1 MALTRADALD
11 LDRADD
17 LAGFRRRFVEIDPDL
32 IYLDGNSLGR
42 QPRVARD
49 LVHREIDR
57 WSQSMVR
64 GWGEGWYTLPQRLG
78 GKVAS
83 LVGARPEEVR
93 VCDSTSVNF
102 FKLAVAALKARPER
116 HRIVTDDLNFPS
128 DIYLLQ
134 GVVKMLGGAHHLHL
148 ARSPD
153 GIQMPRESIVETLA
167 PDTALLTLSHTSF
180 KSAFVYDM
188 YTLTALAHQE
198 GALTLW
204 DLSHSAGSVPV
215 DLNGARADLAVGC
228 TYKYLNGGPG
238 APAFLYVRRDLQEE
252 LLSPIWGWF
261 GEARPFEFGLDYD
274 PAPGVDR
281 FLAGT
286 PPILAMI
293 AVEAGVDLLI
303 EAGMDAIR
311 RKSVAMTEFAAQ
323 LWRQRLEP
331 FGVKLKSPLDS
342 AVRGSHIALGH
353 PEAWRINQAL
363 IEDAKVIPDFRQ
375 PDNIRLGFAP
385 LYNTFAEVFDA
396 IEKMHAIL
404 ESRSYERFSPQMSA
418 VT

>member
-1 MALTRADALD
+1 VALTRADALD

-49 LVHREIDR
+49 LVHREMER
-57 WSQSMVR
+57 WNQSMVR

-102 FKLAVAALKARPER
+102 FKLVVAALKARPER
-116 HRIVTDDLNFPS
+116 QRIVTDDLNFPS

-134 GVVKMLGGAHHLHL
+134 GVVKMLGSAHHLHL

-153 GIQMPRESIVETLA
+153 GIQMPRESIVDTLA

-180 KSAFVYDM
+180 KSAFMYDM
-188 YTLTALAHQE
+188 HSLTALAHQE

-215 DLNGARADLAVGC
+215 DLNGTRADLAVGC

-396 IEKMHAIL
+396 IERMHAIL